1 MYKIYRWTILLYIFT
16 LCNSNIVYDNN
27 IASSK
32 LKKDS
37 NDDELNF
44 QIYPA
49 KNLNQF
55 NENNLPKIEGNLKY
69 LEDNSNRKL
78 LNEYKNNN
86 NNMLIQIVIMWIFFS
101 IN

>member
-1 MYKIYRWTILLYIFT
+1 MMKIIYRWTIFLYIFT
-16 LCNSNIVYDNN
+16 LCNSNIVYENN
-27 IASSK
+27 VTPLK

-37 NDDELNF
+37 SDDELNF

-49 KNLNQF
+49 KNLNLF

-78 LNEYKNNN
+78 FNEYKNNN
-86 NNMLIQIVIMWIFFS
+86 ILIQIVIMWIF
-101 IN
+101 IYIK